1 MSIKRG
7 MTVKIVTDEPFLS
20 ELNNQTGE
28 VKEIFEE
35 LGVAVVKIQG
45 GVAKVPIDFLE
56 ERKTE
61 EKPADQKTGAI
72 RITKEAFEDA
82 ISKVSSPEKLLKV
95 VECGRDVMT
104 VMLVN
109 ILGSL
114 IGKKI
119 SGKIFKDQSEIEIT
133 KLDFAVL
140 LWSECG
146 PEKLSADP
154 GISGLISEK
163 PLSLSVMSIMVLEE
177 MVSVLFPD
185 KEIDNA

>member
-1 MSIKRG
+1 MSLKKG
-7 MTVKIVTDEPFLS
+7 MKVRIVTEDPFLS
-20 ELNNQTGE
+20 EIKNE
-28 VKEIFEE
+28 VGTVHEIYEDM
-35 LGVAVVKIQG
+35 GVAIVKILG
-45 GVAKVPIDFLE
+45 GGAKVPIEFLE
-56 ERKTE
+56 EVKE
-61 EKPADQKTGAI
+61 ENPANQKPGAR
-72 RITKEAFEDA
+72 RIIKEEFEDA
-82 ISKVSSPEKLLKV
+82 ISKASNPEKLLKV
-95 VECGRDVMT
+95 AERGHDVMT
-104 VMLVN
+104 VMFVN

-154 GISGLISEK
+154 GISGLISKK

-185 KEIDNA
+185 KEIGND

>member
-1 MSIKRG
+1 MSI
-7 MTVKIVTDEPFLS
+7 
-20 ELNNQTGE
+20 
-28 VKEIFEE
+28 
-35 LGVAVVKIQG
+35 
-45 GVAKVPIDFLE
+45 
-56 ERKTE
+56 
-61 EKPADQKTGAI
+61 
-72 RITKEAFEDA
+72 
-82 ISKVSSPEKLLKV
+82 
-95 VECGRDVMT
+95 
-104 VMLVN
+104 MLVN

-119 SGKIFKDQSEIEIT
+119 SGKIFKDRSEIEIT

-146 PEKLSADP
+146 PEKLSANP

-163 PLSLSVMSIMVLEE
+163 PLSLLSLSVMSIMVLEE

>member
-45 GVAKVPIDFLE
+45 GVAKVPIEFLE
-56 ERKTE
+56 EVKE
-61 EKPADQKTGAI
+61 ENPTDQKLGAR
-72 RITKEAFEDA
+72 RITKEEFEDA

-95 VECGRDVMT
+95 VERGHDVMG

-119 SGKIFKDQSEIEIT
+119 SGKIFKDRSEIEIT

-163 PLSLSVMSIMVLEE
+163 PLSFSVMSIMVLEE

-185 KEIDNA
+185 KEIGNE

>member
-56 ERKTE
+56 EVKE
-61 EKPADQKTGAI
+61 ENPTDQKTGAI

-95 VECGRDVMT
+95 VERGRDVMT